1 MAKRS
6 GAKTEPRIPLSR
18 ERILSAAIALA
29 DESGI
34 ESLSMRKL
42 AEGLGVEAMSLY
54 NHIANKDDLLAGIV
68 EAVAGEIATPSADTE
83 WKTAIRE
90 IATSAHESLLRHPWA
105 RDLWIRTS
113 PGPARMRYG
122 DSLLGALRGA
132 FSKELTY
139 HAYHILESYILGYTG
154 QVLNFRAV
162 DEKEFEDVVA
172 GFVRGDYAEE
182 FPHFTEHAL
191 QHMEPHDDGVNA
203 YELGLDLILDGLER
217 LRDAA

>member
-6 GAKTEPRIPLSR
+6 GAKTEPRIPPSTPRIPTAATALPAASGPQPLSR
-18 ERILSAAIALA
+18 
-29 DESGI
+29 
-34 ESLSMRKL
+34 RKL
-42 AEGLGVEAMSLY
+42 AGGLGVEAMSLY

-139 HAYHILESYILGYTG
+139 HAYHILESYVLGYTG

-162 DEKEFEDVVA
+162 DETLFEDVVA
-172 GFVRGDYAEE
+172 G
-182 FPHFTEHAL
+182 
-191 QHMEPHDDGVNA
+191 
-203 YELGLDLILDGLER
+203 
-217 LRDAA
+217 